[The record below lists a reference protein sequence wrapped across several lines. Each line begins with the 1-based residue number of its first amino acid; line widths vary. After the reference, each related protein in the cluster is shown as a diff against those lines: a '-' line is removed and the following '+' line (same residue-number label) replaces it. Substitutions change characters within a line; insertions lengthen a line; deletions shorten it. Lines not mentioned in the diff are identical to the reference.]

1 VSTGPMRQGRA
12 SLFARGLTVSSRASE
27 GRHMTDVVDQE
38 LDRLISK
45 RASTGDPEAAEM
57 LWKSSVWA
65 HHAKIRRRNRAAW
78 FAHFCQMAD
87 NHARISRDYQRRA
100 EELCQDERSMA

>member
-1 VSTGPMRQGRA
+1 
-12 SLFARGLTVSSRASE
+12 
-27 GRHMTDVVDQE
+27 MTDVVDQE
-38 LDRLISK
+38 LEKLISK
-45 RASTGDPEAAEM
+45 RASTDTRTAADEREE
-57 LWKSSVWA
+57 LWKASVRA

-100 EELCQDERSMA
+100 EELCQD